1 MPAAPEV
8 ICLGETMIMITPH
21 PVAPLAEAT
30 NCTLQP
36 GGAESNV
43 AMHLAALGHDT
54 LWSSRLGDD
63 PLGDRVLARIAGHG
77 VDVSRVVRDPEH
89 RTGVY
94 FKDPAPEGTQVFYYR
109 AGSAAS
115 MMNPDHIDTLE
126 LDQARVVHISGITPG
141 LSEECASMI
150 NSLLDRMIDLPGL
163 VSFDVNHRPGVWSA
177 ETAAPVL
184 QELARRCD
192 VVYVGLDEA
201 ERLWGC
207 RTPEDVRT
215 VLPEPLLV
223 VKDGPV
229 AATEFAS
236 EQTTSVPS
244 PTVEV
249 VEPVGAGDAFAAGHL
264 SGLLDGSGAEER
276 LALGHALAGVVLRSV
291 SDVGEVA
298 QVAPHRAAPA
308 RITPRAEARP

>member
-21 PVAPLAEAT
+21 PVAPLVEAT

-43 AMHLAALGHDT
+43 AMHLAALGHQA

-63 PLGDRVLARIAGHG
+63 PLGDRVLARIADHG
-77 VDVSRVVRDPEH
+77 VDVSGVVRDPQ
-89 RTGVY
+89 RPTGVY
-94 FKDPAPEGTQVFYYR
+94 FKDPAAGGTQVFYYR

-115 MMNPDHIDTLE
+115 AMDPGH
-126 LDQARVVHISGITPG
+126 LDALDLDRVKVVHISGITSG
-141 LSEECASMI
+141 LSDSCASMI
-150 NSLLDRMIDLPGL
+150 NSLLERMGDLPGL
-163 VSFDVNHRPGVWSA
+163 VSFDVNHRPGVWPA
-177 ETAAPVL
+177 DTAAPVL
-184 QELARRCD
+184 RDLARRCD

-215 VLPEPLLV
+215 VLPEPMLV

-229 AATEFAS
+229 AAIEFS
-236 EQTTSVPS
+236 GEQATSVPS
-244 PTVEV
+244 PVVEV

-264 SGLLDGSGAEER
+264 SGLLDGSGPKQR
-276 LALGHALAGVVLRSV
+276 LALGHALAGIVLRSV

-298 QVAPHRAAPA
+298 QIAPHRVPPQ
-308 RITPRAEARP
+308 TEA